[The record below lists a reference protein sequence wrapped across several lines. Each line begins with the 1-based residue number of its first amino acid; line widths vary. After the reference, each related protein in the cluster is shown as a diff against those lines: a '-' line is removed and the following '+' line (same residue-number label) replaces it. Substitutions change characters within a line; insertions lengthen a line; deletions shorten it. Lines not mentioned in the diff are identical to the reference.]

1 MEIHD
6 KSGLTSYLANDERY
20 KSMKYRRSGNSGIL
34 LPEISLGLW
43 HNFGHKDNL
52 LNAQLLLRAA
62 FDMGIVHFDLA
73 NNYGPPFGSAETNF
87 GRMYLEDFKPYRH
100 ELFISSKAGYD
111 MWPGPYGNFGSRKYL
126 VNSLDQSLKRM
137 NLDHVDLFYHH
148 RPDPYTPLEETMGA
162 LDFIVRS
169 GRALYVGISNYPAA
183 EAQKAISILKSLGT
197 PCLIHQARYSMLD
210 RWVEGG
216 LLDVLTNEGVGC
228 IAFSPLEQGM
238 LSDKYLTGIP
248 EDSRAG
254 KEMTYLGKETVL
266 KNLPKIQALHKI
278 AVERGQSLSQM
289 AVAWLLHNK
298 AVTSV
303 LVGVSKVEQLV
314 DNVKSLKNSTFQD
327 SEIKKIKSVLEDSL
341 S

>member
-6 KSGLTSYLANDERY
+6 KSGLTTYLPSENRY
-20 KSMKYRRSGNSGIL
+20 KSMKYRRSGRSGIL

-52 LNAQLLLRAA
+52 LNAQLLLRKA

-87 GRMYLEDFKPYRH
+87 GRMYLDDFKPYRH

-148 RPDPYTPLEETMGA
+148 RPDPHTPLEETMGA

-169 GRALYVGISNYPAA
+169 GRAIYVGISNYPAA
-183 EAQKAISILKSLGT
+183 EAKKAIEILKGLGT

-210 RWVEGG
+210 RWVEDG
-216 LLDVLTNEGVGC
+216 LLDVLTTGGVGC

-238 LSDKYLTGIP
+238 LSSKYLNGIP

-254 KEMTYLGKETVL
+254 QGMTYLEKETVA
-266 KNLPKIQALHKI
+266 KNLPKIKELHQV

-289 AVAWLLHNK
+289 AIAWLLHNK

-314 DNVKSLKNSTFQD
+314 DNVKTLENTSFSD
-327 SEIKKIKSVLEDSL
+327 AEVKKIKGILQS
-341 S
+341 

>member
-52 LNAQLLLRAA
+52 LNAQLLLRSA

-87 GRMYLEDFKPYRH
+87 GRMYLDDFKPYRH

-183 EAQKAISILKSLGT
+183 EAQKAISILKGLGT

-216 LLDVLTNEGVGC
+216 LIDVLTNEGVGC

-238 LSDKYLTGIP
+238 LSDKYLNGIP

-254 KEMTYLGKETVL
+254 KEMTYLGKESVL

-278 AVERGQSLSQM
+278 AAERGQSLSQM

-303 LVGVSKVEQLV
+303 LVGVSKVEQLA
-314 DNVKSLKNSTFQD
+314 DNVKALKNTTFSD
-327 SEIKKIKSVLEDSL
+327 DELKKIRAVLG
-341 S
+341 

>member
-1 MEIHD
+1 
-6 KSGLTSYLANDERY
+6 
-20 KSMKYRRSGNSGIL
+20 
-34 LPEISLGLW
+34 
-43 HNFGHKDNL
+43 
-52 LNAQLLLRAA
+52 
-62 FDMGIVHFDLA
+62 
-73 NNYGPPFGSAETNF
+73 
-87 GRMYLEDFKPYRH
+87 
-100 ELFISSKAGYD
+100 
-111 MWPGPYGNFGSRKYL
+111 
-126 VNSLDQSLKRM
+126 
-137 NLDHVDLFYHH
+137 
-148 RPDPYTPLEETMGA
+148 
-162 LDFIVRS
+162 
-169 GRALYVGISNYPAA
+169 
-183 EAQKAISILKSLGT
+183 
-197 PCLIHQARYSMLD
+197 MLD

>member
-43 HNFGHKDNL
+43 HNFGHNDSL

-87 GRMYLEDFKPYRH
+87 GRMYLDDFKPYRH

-169 GRALYVGISNYPAA
+169 GRALYIGISNYPAA
-183 EAQKAISILKSLGT
+183 EAQKAISILKGLGT

-216 LLDVLTNEGVGC
+216 LLDVLTSEGVGC

-238 LSDKYLTGIP
+238 LSDRYLNGIP

-254 KEMTYLGKETVL
+254 KEMTYLGKESVL
-266 KNLPKIQALHKI
+266 KNLAKIQALHKI

-314 DNVKSLKNSTFQD
+314 DNVKALKNTTFSD
-327 SEIKKIKSVLEDSL
+327 DELKKIRAVLA
-341 S
+341 